1 MRTFSLR
8 ILKSIPVLFLALFLG
23 GCFEVDR
30 SIISDDIASTL
41 PGGPGIFLTRDKESG
56 EEKILHISKVVDSKN
71 SYTIKGKDKNG
82 DFDGNIKL
90 LRVNDEHY
98 IVQIHTPEDNSNIIF
113 AAKIDPQTIALAN
126 MDNEDFETVLQSVG
140 ITTIKKVAFGNNTDK
155 NSQIAKL
162 EAANETFAVDLFGFK
177 LYGDADKML
186 SVAKEMVRVA
196 DYSAGKE
203 SIVLKR
209 K

>member
-1 MRTFSLR
+1 MHIPRTFPFIISL
-8 ILKSIPVLFLALFLG
+8 LLLFLT

-30 SIISDDIASTL
+30 PIIADSSAAAL
-41 PGGPGIFLTRDKESG
+41 PGGPGIFLTNDKESG
-56 EEKILHISKVVDSKN
+56 EEKTLHITKSAGGGH
-71 SYTIKGKDKNG
+71 SYLIKGNDKDG
-82 DFDGNIKL
+82 DFEGNIKL
-90 LRVNDEHY
+90 LQTDAAHFV
-98 IVQIHTPEDNSNIIF
+98 VQIHTPKDNTYLIF
-113 AAKIDPQTIALAN
+113 AAKIDAKTIALVEL
-126 MDNEDFETVLQSVG
+126 DKEDFKTILQSVG
-140 ITTIKKVAFGNNTDK
+140 ISTIKKIAFGDNTDK
-155 NSQIAKL
+155 DAQIAKL

-203 SIVLKR
+203 SILLKR